1 MSRSQKATLHAS
13 RAAASSASVVALLI
27 QSNDMP
33 LQLRSTSGHRASGG
47 SRMTSETVKAL
58 MMIFLFTSL
67 SIAICVSE
75 SSATKRLRVL
85 SLQALRRAQRR

>member
-1 MSRSQKATLHAS
+1 
-13 RAAASSASVVALLI
+13 
-27 QSNDMP
+27 
-33 LQLRSTSGHRASGG
+33 
-47 SRMTSETVKAL
+47 MTSETVKAL